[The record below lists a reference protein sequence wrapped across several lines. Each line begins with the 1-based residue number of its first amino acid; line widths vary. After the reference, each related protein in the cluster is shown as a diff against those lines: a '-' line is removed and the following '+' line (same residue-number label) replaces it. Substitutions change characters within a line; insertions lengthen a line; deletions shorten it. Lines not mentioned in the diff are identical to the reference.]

1 MTDSS
6 ANVTRLL
13 HAAASG
19 DRHDV
24 DALMAAVYEDLR
36 RLAVAEMRSERG
48 DHTLQPTALIHEAYL
63 KLIDQRDTNWTD
75 RVHFFAIAAR
85 VIRRILVD
93 HARRRHAAKRG
104 ASYQRVTIEETDL
117 PHRETDIDL
126 LTLDEAL
133 TDLSELDRRQSEIV
147 EMRFFG
153 GLTLEEIAKA
163 LSIGK
168 RSVDREWRAAKAWLW
183 LRLDGDRPEPSH
195 G

>member
-13 HAAASG
+13 HAATSG
-19 DRHDV
+19 DRRDV

-36 RLAVAEMRSERG
+36 RLAVAEMQSERG

-63 KLIDQRDTNWTD
+63 KLIDQRHTDWTD
-75 RVHFFAIAAR
+75 RVHFFAIASR

-93 HARRRHAAKRG
+93 HARRRDAAKRG
-104 ASYQRVTIEETDL
+104 AAYQRVTIEETDL
-117 PHRETDIDL
+117 PHRESDIDL

-133 TDLSELDRRQSEIV
+133 TDLSQLDRRQSEIV

-183 LRLDGDRPEPSH
+183 LRLDGGEPEPSH

>member
-1 MTDSS
+1 MQ
-6 ANVTRLL
+6 
-13 HAAASG
+13 
-19 DRHDV
+19 
-24 DALMAAVYEDLR
+24 
-36 RLAVAEMRSERG
+36 SERG

-63 KLIDQRDTNWTD
+63 KLIDQRSTNWTD
-75 RVHFFAIAAR
+75 RVHFFAIASR
-85 VIRRILVD
+85 IIRRILVD
-93 HARRRHAAKRG
+93 HARQRHAAKRG
-104 ASYQRVTIEETDL
+104 AAYQRVAIEDTDL
-117 PHRETDIDL
+117 PHQEHDVDL

-133 TDLSELDRRQSEIV
+133 TDLSEIDSRQSEIV

-183 LRLDGDRPEPSH
+183 LRLGDDHPEASY

>member
-19 DRHDV
+19 DRRDV
-24 DALMAAVYEDLR
+24 DALMAAVYDDLR
-36 RLAVAEMRSERG
+36 RLAVAQMQAERD

-63 KLIDQRDTNWTD
+63 KLIDQRNTDWTD

-85 VIRRILVD
+85 IIRRILVD
-93 HARRRHAAKRG
+93 HARQRHAVKRG
-104 ASYQRVTIEETDL
+104 AAYQRVTIEDSDL
-117 PHRETDIDL
+117 SHRENDVDL

-133 TDLSELDRRQSEIV
+133 NDLSEIDQRQSAIV

-183 LRLDGDRPEPSH
+183 LRLGDDQPELSDG
-195 G
+195 